1 MKRRILTIDDST
13 VLRQFIHRTLTK
25 QLPDHALS
33 FASFG
38 AEGLGM
44 AGSEKPDLI
53 LLDYGLPD
61 IAGDEVCRGLQ
72 ADPETAGLPVIL
84 MGGQARDL
92 KRTQSAFGN
101 VVHTIPKPFTAE
113 QLGATVVKALRDTE
127 EKKTA
132 DLDTKPGAVAI
143 DALGAGKDLFFP
155 PPAKPKSKY
164 APDTTRGTLISVLLD
179 LERDQ
184 FTGLMTIIPN
194 QATPIELYLVN
205 GLPCLVTTRD
215 TTVYLACSG
224 LKLTPQQTEAIER
237 LSPAQA
243 QTGNPIFL
251 YFAEEKLMNRRKAR
265 TFCQEQNYRL
275 FASLWTASRAK
286 FSFEADAALPSL
298 AKDLLP
304 FEGNMLT
311 WATGSFAMV
320 GQDLTAPRESGK
332 LFSLF

>member
-13 VLRQFIHRTLTK
+13 ALRQFIHRALTK
-25 QLPDHALS
+25 KLPDHALS
-33 FASFG
+33 FATAG

-44 AGSEKPDLI
+44 AASEKPDLI
-53 LLDYGLPD
+53 LLDFALPD

-72 ADPETAGLPVIL
+72 ADAETAGLPVIL
-84 MGGQARDL
+84 MGGQASEL
-92 KRTQSAFGN
+92 KRTQSAFEN
-101 VVHTIPKPFTAE
+101 VVHTIAKPFTVD
-113 QLGATVVKALRDTE
+113 QLCTTVTKALQEASNHLPANSDTKSGATALE
-127 EKKTA
+127 
-132 DLDTKPGAVAI
+132 G
-143 DALGAGKDLFFP
+143 LGAGKDLFFP

-184 FTGLMTIIPN
+184 FTGLMTITPN
-194 QATPIELYLVN
+194 QATPIELHLVN

-215 TTVYLACSG
+215 TAAYLACSG
-224 LKLTPQQTEAIER
+224 LKLSPQQTQTVER
-237 LSPAQA
+237 LSPEQA

-251 YFAEEKLMNRRKAR
+251 YFVEEKIMNRRKAR
-265 TFCQEQNYRL
+265 MLCQEQNYRL
-275 FASLWTASRAK
+275 FASLWTVSRAK
-286 FSFEADAALPSL
+286 FSFEANATLPSL

-311 WATGSFAMV
+311 WASGSFGMV
-320 GQDLTAPRESGK
+320 GQDLTAPRSPGK

>member
-13 VLRQFIHRTLTK
+13 VLRQFIRRTLTK

-84 MGGQARDL
+84 MGGQAREL

-113 QLGATVVKALRDTE
+113 QLGATVAKALRDTDKE
-127 EKKTA
+127 RPA

-143 DALGAGKDLFFP
+143 DALSAGRDLFL
-155 PPAKPKSKY
+155 PPAAKAKSKY
-164 APDTTRGTLISVLLD
+164 VPDTSRGTLISVLLD

-184 FTGLMTIIPN
+184 FTGLMTITPS
-194 QATPIELYLVN
+194 QAPPIELHLVN

-215 TTVYLACSG
+215 TTAYLACSG
-224 LKLTPQQTEAIER
+224 LKLSPQQAQAVER
-237 LSPAQA
+237 LSPEQA

-251 YFAEEKLMNRRKAR
+251 YFAEEKLMNHRKAR
-265 TFCQEQNYRL
+265 TLCQEQNHRL
-275 FASLWTASRAK
+275 FASLWTVSRAK
-286 FSFEADAALPSL
+286 FSFEANAALPSL
-298 AKDLLP
+298 AKDLPP
-304 FEGNMLT
+304 FDGKMLA
-311 WATGSFAMV
+311 WASESFGMV